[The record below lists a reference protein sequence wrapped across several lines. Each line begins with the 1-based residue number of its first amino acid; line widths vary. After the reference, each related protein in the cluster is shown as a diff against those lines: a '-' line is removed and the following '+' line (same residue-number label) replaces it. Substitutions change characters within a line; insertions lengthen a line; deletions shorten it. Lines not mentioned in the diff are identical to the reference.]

1 MDDLIR
7 EEDFISSRNAL
18 SFPFSHWKNSRLT
31 HHDGARLAV
40 GHVAEGEAVVAAA
53 APEAVAAAL
62 RKKKNTRKPEEIIN
76 K

>member
-7 EEDFISSRNAL
+7 EEDYISSRNAL

-31 HHDGARLAV
+31 HHDGAGLAV

-53 APEAVAAAL
+53 APEAVAATL
-62 RKKKNTRKPEEIIN
+62 QKKKRYKKVRGDN